1 MLNTNNFGIVSGR
14 LVDDVKIFTNKDN
27 SKKVMFKVAVND
39 VYKDKN
45 GNKKA
50 QFIPFESII
59 AKNKSNLGVYDYMH
73 KGDKVTVQYSVRNN
87 NYEKDGQMVYGIT
100 LFAESISLE
109 SSKKKNASVAEAPE
123 EDIEIEEIEL
133 SEEDM
138 LLEDDILE

>member
-123 EDIEIEEIEL
+123 GDIEIEEIEL

>member
-109 SSKKKNASVAEAPE
+109 SSKKKNTSVAEAPE

>member
-123 EDIEIEEIEL
+123 GDIEIEEIEL

-138 LLEDDILE
+138 LLEDDILK